1 LDKLAR
7 PNLNKIL
14 DGMVDVVVNE
24 SYGLFVLSESSKEK
38 IREKIRELYR
48 EDIENNI
55 VGVLS
60 KIARFVVSSLEKDV
74 GVVVDDGVI
83 SDITAAAVDA
93 VFAAVSTSN
102 EVVFFIMLLDA
113 LADIVKPVSR
123 EMAKYD
129 INSRR
134 SYFEDVFR
142 KALAENL
149 RSSKI
154 VYDDANGRWVVLGEG

>member
-24 SYGLFVLSESSKEK
+24 SYKMFVLSESSKEK
-38 IREKIRELYR
+38 IKEEIRELYR

-55 VGVLS
+55 VGVLN
-60 KIARFVVSSLEKDV
+60 KIARFVVGSLEKDV
-74 GVVVDDGVI
+74 GVVIDDNVI
-83 SDITAAAVDA
+83 SDIAAAAVDV
-93 VFAAVSTSN
+93 VFAAAGVRD

-113 LADIVKPVSR
+113 LADIIKPVSR
-123 EMAKYD
+123 EMASVD
-129 INSRR
+129 IDRR
-134 SYFEDVFR
+134 YFEDVFR

-149 RSSKI
+149 SRSKNI
-154 VYDDANGRWVVLGEG
+154 VYDDANGRWVVVSES